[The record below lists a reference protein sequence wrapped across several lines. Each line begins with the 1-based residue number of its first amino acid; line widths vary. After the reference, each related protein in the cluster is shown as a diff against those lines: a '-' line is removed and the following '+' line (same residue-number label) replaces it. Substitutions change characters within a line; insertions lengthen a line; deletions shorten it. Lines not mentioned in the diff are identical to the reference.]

1 MSDFY
6 KNYNRNIFAG
16 EECAITNP
24 DLGRA
29 RLANSENKW
38 DYYQRTRIWTP
49 RISQALTH
57 CCQEGKDCTRISG
70 LVVARATV
78 PDGNRWWRSYRFN
91 ALQVPRSYRISS
103 TTV

>member
-38 DYYQRTRIWTP
+38 DYYQRTRFTSSMVYDSEAE
-49 RISQALTH
+49 RRKALW
-57 CCQEGKDCTRISG
+57 ELGRK
-70 LVVARATV
+70 LN
-78 PDGNRWWRSYRFN
+78 PM
-91 ALQVPRSYRISS
+91 LKKE
-103 TTV
+103 